1 MAADE
6 DDNLEDGFHGI
17 VWEETDEY
25 ATFEEAYQAYLSH
38 KKIAEDYE
46 KAAEKLDEAG
56 QIYVKTAE
64 KYLSLGD
71 QDRAEN
77 AARKAIE
84 CFQKCR
90 DIDEKAEKVDV
101 ILDRIYALLEGSRRT
116 INPGYGTRR
125 GPRGYRY

>member
-6 DDNLEDGFHGI
+6 DDNLEDDFHEI
-17 VWEETDEY
+17 IWEETDEY
-25 ATFEEAYQAYLSH
+25 ATFEEAYQALLSH
-38 KKIAEDYE
+38 KKIAEEYE
-46 KAAEKLDEAG
+46 KAAEELDKAG
-56 QIYVKTAE
+56 QLYHKVAE
-64 KYLSLGD
+64 EYFANGD
-71 QDRAEN
+71 NDRAEN
-77 AARKAIE
+77 AARKAVE
-84 CFQKCR
+84 NYQKCR